1 MATYSGKQFEAYI
14 SLQSDALGTNDVSG
28 TLYKMRL
35 AQVNDIDFS
44 AGVQLTPV
52 ERTGQRVLRPTDHIA
67 VRGGGTYSWSFS
79 DYIVE
84 NEALLQ
90 LLLQLVTED
99 TSPSGTAQ
107 ITGNQGTVAYAE
119 GASTGEYACVVISS
133 PDADK
138 DRLMFSSILQELTLS
153 MNPTAN
159 GGRLTASGSFFS
171 GYQPVIGAEATS
183 PNATAVDY
191 TKGFFDCTTQTLQTS
206 GDSAV
211 AVLANS
217 FDLTISN
224 PATRVGFKTVNS
236 IAGEPESYNR
246 GGQINVTGNISVKMD
261 DNSVTMV
268 NNFLG
273 GTSTNI
279 SLGNGGGGS
288 DGENIDFDIPTA
300 KFTGHELDTAN
311 ENGVFINL
319 PFQATADG
327 SGALV
332 TIIAT

>member
-1 MATYSGKQFEAYI
+1 MEKQFEAYI

-99 TSPSGTAQ
+99 DSPSVTS
-107 ITGNQGTVAYAE
+107 TDPSDQGTVAYEE

-159 GGRLTASGSFFS
+159 GGRLTASGTFS
-171 GYQPVIGAEATS
+171 LV
-183 PNATAVDY
+183 
-191 TKGFFDCTTQTLQTS
+191 
-206 GDSAV
+206 
-211 AVLANS
+211 
-217 FDLTISN
+217 
-224 PATRVGFKTVNS
+224 
-236 IAGEPESYNR
+236 
-246 GGQINVTGNISVKMD
+246 
-261 DNSVTMV
+261 
-268 NNFLG
+268 
-273 GTSTNI
+273 I
-279 SLGNGGGGS
+279 SL
-288 DGENIDFDIPTA
+288 
-300 KFTGHELDTAN
+300 
-311 ENGVFINL
+311 
-319 PFQATADG
+319 
-327 SGALV
+327 
-332 TIIAT
+332 

>member
-90 LLLQLVTED
+90 LLLQLVMED
-99 TSPSGTAQ
+99 DSPAVTAQ
-107 ITGNQGTVAYAE
+107 ITGNQGTVAYEE
-119 GASTGEYACVVISS
+119 GASTGEYACVIITS
-133 PDADK
+133 PDLDQ
-138 DRLMFSSILQELTLS
+138 DRTMHSSILQELTLS

-159 GGRLTASGSFFS
+159 GGRLTASGTFFS
-171 GYQPVIGAEATS
+171 GYQPVIGTET
-183 PNATAVDY
+183 NLKNDTVVDY
-191 TKGFFDCTTQTLQTS
+191 TKGFFDCSTQSLGGAS
-206 GDSAV
+206 
-211 AVLANS
+211 VLANS

-224 PATRVGFKTVNS
+224 PATRVGFKSVNG

-273 GTSTNI
+273 GTSTNV
-279 SLGNGGGGS
+279 SLGDGS
-288 DGENIDFDIPTA
+288 SIDFDIPTA